1 MSLSLT
7 KFCQHCKK
15 TGHTDDECWSTRQVG
30 QAPQPLVWPWIHK
43 SPLYSPPMTESEV
56 RRIVREELARDKEQ
70 P

>member
-7 KFCQHCKK
+7 KFCQHCQKI
-15 TGHTDDECWSTRQVG
+15 GHTDDECWSTRAVRTPPG
-30 QAPQPLVWPWIHK
+30 MPWPWPHN

-56 RRIVREELARDKEQ
+56 RRIVREELARAKEQ